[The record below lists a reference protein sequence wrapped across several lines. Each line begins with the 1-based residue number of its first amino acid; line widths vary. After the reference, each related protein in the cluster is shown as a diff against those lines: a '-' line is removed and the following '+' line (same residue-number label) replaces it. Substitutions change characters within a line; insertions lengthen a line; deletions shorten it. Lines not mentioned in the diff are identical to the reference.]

1 MHTPEAFLKCVAK
14 ALLEVA
20 GDGLARADD
29 NLAEAMPSVARAVWR
44 TWGVE
49 TSDADRRADIESLL
63 VADIDRTQLAT
74 AEIVTEA
81 PAQPVD
87 ELIPAA
93 PGEIRVTAAG
103 VAEEVGVGQS
113 WETRRTLGAYL
124 EQVPA
129 GFRRWLRRPEN
140 PSGSCLPDGVLLRQA
155 EDLLPALPVR
165 VARFRFGDTPLPGA
179 PWHLVELLGD
189 SPYSE
194 TWKARPAEAA
204 DGPTVVLKFFTEG
217 WAARIIR
224 NESLF
229 LDRLMVHAKH
239 PHIIPLRQVYLNS
252 EHPCLEYDYLPA
264 ADLAGVVH
272 DWNRAWRRP
281 HPAQIAQ
288 IILRLAKTLAFAHRL
303 TPPLVHRALKPANIL
318 AQNSQDGR
326 LSFRIADFGSGG
338 VAHSYA
344 VRQALKRVSGLAERT
359 AALRGACT
367 ALYYSPEQ
375 LRGLD
380 ARPSDDVYALG
391 IIWYQLLVGDL
402 TVGRPAG
409 SRWRD
414 HLADQGM
421 PTSLLD
427 LLDRSWHE
435 NPEERPRDAGAFA
448 TQMATLLNPQG
459 TGTAAARRQELEPA
473 VALQARR
480 VVNAIS
486 ISFALLP
493 AGTFRMG
500 SPASEAERSDD
511 EGPQHEVTLT
521 QPFYLSLYPITQRQY
536 ELVMGH
542 NPSYFQ
548 GSKGGSPDFPVENV
562 SWHEAVEFCR
572 KLSALPP
579 EVAAGR
585 TYRLP
590 TEAEWE
596 YACRGGQGTPFSSGL
611 AISSRDANFNG
622 NYPYGQASRG
632 PYLER
637 TSRVGAFPANLFGL
651 YDMHGNVWE
660 WCADYYDRHYYRNS
674 PRSDPQGPPAG
685 SLRVVRGGSCY
696 NIGRFCRSAY
706 RFGISPTNRDLD
718 VGFRVVMAIDIPNS
732 SAGPD

>member
-1 MHTPEAFLKCVAK
+1 MHTPEAFLKCIAK
-14 ALLEVA
+14 AVLEVV
-20 GDGLARADD
+20 GDGLGQADD
-29 NLAEAMPSVARAVWR
+29 NLAEAIPGVARAVWR

-49 TSDADRRADIESLL
+49 TSEADRRADIESLV
-63 VADIDRTQLAT
+63 VADIDRTHLAT
-74 AEIVTEA
+74 AEVVADA
-81 PAQPVD
+81 PTHPLD

-93 PGEIRVTAAG
+93 PGEIRVTAAEL
-103 VAEEVGVGQS
+103 AEEIGVGRS
-113 WETRRTLGAYL
+113 WEAKRKLGAYL

-129 GFRRWLRRPEN
+129 SFRRWLRHPEN
-140 PSGSCLPDGVLLRQA
+140 LSGSCLPDGVILRQP
-155 EDLLPALPVR
+155 EDLLPALPLR
-165 VARFRFGDTPLPGA
+165 VARFRSGDIPLAGS
-179 PWHLVELLGD
+179 PWKLVELLGD
-189 SPYSE
+189 NPYSE
-194 TWKARPAEAA
+194 TWKARPAESA

-217 WAARIIR
+217 WAARILR
-224 NESLF
+224 NEPLF

-239 PHIIPLRQVYLNS
+239 PHIVPLRQIYLNS
-252 EHPCLEYDYLPA
+252 EHPCLEYEYLPA

-272 DWNRAWRRP
+272 DWNRARRRP
-281 HPAQIAQ
+281 HPMQIAQ

-318 AQNSQDGR
+318 VQNSQDGR
-326 LSFRIADFGSGG
+326 LSFRIADFGSGA

-344 VRQALKRVSGLAERT
+344 VRQAMKRVSGPAERA
-359 AALRGACT
+359 AALRGGHT
-367 ALYYSPEQ
+367 ALYCSPEL

-380 ARPSDDVYALG
+380 ASPSDDVYALAV
-391 IIWYQLLVGDL
+391 IWYQLLVGDL
-402 TVGRPAG
+402 SAGRPSG

-414 HLADQGM
+414 HLSDQGM
-421 PTSLLD
+421 PTALMD
-427 LLDRSWHE
+427 LLNRSWHE
-435 NPEERPRDAGAFA
+435 NPEERARDAGAFA
-448 TQMATLLNPQG
+448 TQIATLVNPQG
-459 TGTAAARRQELEPA
+459 SSSTAARRQEPEPA

-480 VVNAIS
+480 VVNS
-486 ISFALLP
+486 IGVPFALLP
-493 AGTFRMG
+493 SGTFRMG

-511 EGPQHEVTLT
+511 EGPQHEVTVT
-521 QPFYLSLYPITQRQY
+521 QPFYLGLYPITQRQY

-548 GSKGGSPDFPVENV
+548 GSRGGSPDFPVENV

-572 KLSALPP
+572 KLSALPA
-579 EVAAGR
+579 ETAAGR

-596 YACRGGQGTPFSSGL
+596 YSCRGGQGTPFSSGL

-637 TSRVGAFPANLFGL
+637 TSRVGAFPANPFGL

-674 PRSDPQGPPAG
+674 PRSDPQGPPNG

-706 RFGISPTNRDLD
+706 RFGISPNNRDLD
-718 VGFRVVMAIDIPNS
+718 VGFRVVMETAKPNES
-732 SAGPD
+732 TEPD